1 MKKLLFLALI
11 VMAGLQVWQKLEPK
25 WALNPQFIGE
35 PYINIYGRNSCS
47 ITQKMRRSLEA
58 NNLNYRY
65 FSVDDESVA
74 QNLHQRMNDS
84 GLSTR
89 RYNLPVVDV
98 SGDLMIRPEPSQ
110 VLALWRNH

>member
-1 MKKLLFLALI
+1 VKKLLFLALI
-11 VMAGLQVWQKLEPK
+11 IMAGLQVWEKLEPK
-25 WALNPQFIGE
+25 WALKPQFIGE

-58 NNLNYRY
+58 NSLNYRY
-65 FSVDDESVA
+65 FIVDEQSVA

-84 GLSTR
+84 GLNTR

-110 VLALWRNH
+110 VIALWNNY